1 MKHGYILEM
10 TMTVKKSRSFVKS
23 LTWRVIA
30 LLTTFITL
38 YALSKDINMAT
49 MATVITNAVNFVA
62 YYYHE
67 RAWNVIGWGKE

>member
-1 MKHGYILEM
+1 MS
-10 TMTVKKSRSFVKS
+10 VKKSRSIVKS
-23 LTWRVIA
+23 LTWRVVA

-49 MATVITNAVNFVA
+49 LATVITNGVNFVA

-67 RAWNVIGWGKE
+67 RVWNSVSWGKE

>member
-1 MKHGYILEM
+1 MK
-10 TMTVKKSRSFVKS
+10 VSKKRSFAKS
-23 LTWRVIA
+23 LTWRLIA

-49 MATVITNAVNFVA
+49 TATVITNGVNFVA

-67 RAWNVIGWGKE
+67 RAWNSFGWGKE

>member
-1 MKHGYILEM
+1 MK
-10 TMTVKKSRSFVKS
+10 VSKKRSFVKS
-23 LTWRVIA
+23 MTWRVIA
-30 LLTTFITL
+30 LLTTFATL

-67 RAWNVIGWGKE
+67 RVWNSVGWGKE

>member
-1 MKHGYILEM
+1 MS
-10 TMTVKKSRSFVKS
+10 VKKSRSLAKS
-23 LTWRVIA
+23 LTWRVVA

-49 MATVITNAVNFVA
+49 LATVITNGVNFVA

-67 RAWNVIGWGKE
+67 RIWNSVSWGKE

>member
-1 MKHGYILEM
+1 MN
-10 TMTVKKSRSFVKS
+10 VKKSRSLAKS
-23 LTWRVIA
+23 LTWRVVA

-49 MATVITNAVNFVA
+49 LATIITNGVNFVA

-67 RAWNVIGWGKE
+67 RIWNSVSWGKE

>member
-1 MKHGYILEM
+1 MMK
-10 TMTVKKSRSFVKS
+10 VSKKRSFAKS
-23 LTWRVIA
+23 LTWRVVA
-30 LLTTFITL
+30 LITTFVTL

-67 RAWNVIGWGKE
+67 RIWNSVRWGKD